1 MKRFLYALLMFM
13 LAAASGVIA
22 QGGAGKGTQAHDI
35 TMQIVNS
42 DLTHN
47 GLQYTEPDTTTTLN
61 TDIVI
66 FSETFNMGLG
76 ENYNNEYN
84 WITQEMI
91 DCYFNIIV
99 SSSAVSTGTADIKWQ
114 PQARNR
120 DGTWTDL
127 CDAVTV
133 PNPST
138 TFADSVRKGYC
149 TLSSTFNTVPFDFR
163 IIMQCNET
171 DEGIAKIRSGSYIR
185 AIFKEK
191 I

>member
-1 MKRFLYALLMFM
+1 M
-13 LAAASGVIA
+13 LIVASGAMA
-22 QGGAGKGTQAHDI
+22 QGGEGKGTQAHDI
-35 TMQIVNS
+35 TVQIVNG

-61 TDIVI
+61 IDIEI
-66 FSETFNMGLG
+66 FSDTFDMGLG
-76 ENYNNEYN
+76 ENYNNAN
-84 WITQEMI
+84 AWITQEMI

-99 SSSAVSTGTADIKWQ
+99 SSAAVSSGTADITWK

-127 CDAVTV
+127 CTAVTV

-138 TFADSVRKGYC
+138 TFVDSTRKGYC

-171 DEGIAKIRSGSYIR
+171 DEGIAKVRSGSYIR
-185 AIFKEK
+185 AIYKEK
-191 I
+191 L